1 MVLYLQPLPQVSLL
15 VTRIHQ
21 AIAHCTLELR
31 SPPAPSL
38 SLWKTIQAEIHELL
52 YGYSC
57 RPPKCDKNSRTNLTH
72 TIRYLSQAAQWF
84 CTIFNIPQPQTS
96 APTFNSTYDE
106 STQCNLDHTLD
117 NTLVTGP
124 PRLNVTNGSEEEADS
139 MFLPESSLTLKSM
152 QERVRRMKYD
162 GDPDLLPP
170 GSGEI
175 RWLVKLFY
183 YLSCQINIAFYDQI
197 QDIYS
202 RESGLP
208 SLILHATLLPPCVV
222 YQYRL
227 HSWAFIPAPK
237 VPVQLPARLS
247 LRSFASWATILK
259 LGFHTILLC
268 AVFGCHYTL
277 GIAMV
282 LLLWFLTALLKYELK
297 RVCSGLFGN

>member
-1 MVLYLQPLPQVSLL
+1 
-15 VTRIHQ
+15 
-21 AIAHCTLELR
+21 
-31 SPPAPSL
+31 
-38 SLWKTIQAEIHELL
+38 
-52 YGYSC
+52 
-57 RPPKCDKNSRTNLTH
+57 
-72 TIRYLSQAAQWF
+72 
-84 CTIFNIPQPQTS
+84 
-96 APTFNSTYDE
+96 
-106 STQCNLDHTLD
+106 
-117 NTLVTGP
+117 
-124 PRLNVTNGSEEEADS
+124 

-237 VPVQLPARLS
+237 VPIQLPARLS